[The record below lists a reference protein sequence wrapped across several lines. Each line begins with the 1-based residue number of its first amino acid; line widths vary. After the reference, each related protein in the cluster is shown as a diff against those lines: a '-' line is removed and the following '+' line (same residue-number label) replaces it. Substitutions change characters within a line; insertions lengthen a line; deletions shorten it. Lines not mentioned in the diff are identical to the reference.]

1 MKKILMTLVAVAMA
15 TTMNAQWYIGGEV
28 GFNTTTNTVKINGV
42 STDETT
48 NNFTIAPEVGYN
60 LSDKWAVAMKI
71 GFAHSG
77 NNGEVAVLLN
87 NYLGALGFKD
97 GKVTTNAIVIN
108 PYVRYTFVKSG
119 NFSAFVDGGIGY
131 ISTHVNG
138 TSDFLNNINQIKVG
152 INPGV
157 AYAISPKVSL
167 VAHLGD
173 LSYQNTWCKVKEIDA
188 FDFDYKVSQGKFII
202 GLWNSISFGA
212 YYNF

>member
-1 MKKILMTLVAVAMA
+1 MKKIMMIAAMMVAAVSA
-15 TTMNAQWYIGGEV
+15 NAQVWIGGEV
-28 GFNTTTNTVKINGV
+28 GFNTSTNTVKVSGV

-48 NNFTIAPEVGYN
+48 NNFTIAPEIGYN
-60 LSDKWAVAMKI
+60 LSDKWAVAVKVA
-71 GFAHSG
+71 FAHSG
-77 NNGEVAVLLN
+77 NNAQVAALVANWGIN
-87 NYLGALGFKD
+87 NA
-97 GKVTTNAIVIN
+97 TTNAFAIN
-108 PYVRYTFVKSG
+108 PYARYTFVKSG

-188 FDFDYKVSQGKFII
+188 FDFDYKVSQGKFNI

>member
-1 MKKILMTLVAVAMA
+1 MKKIMMIAAMMVAAVSA
-15 TTMNAQWYIGGEV
+15 NAQVWIGGEV
-28 GFNTTTNTVKINGV
+28 GFNTSTNTVKVSGV

-48 NNFTIAPEVGYN
+48 NNFTIAPEIGYN
-60 LSDKWAVAMKI
+60 LSDKWAVAVKVA
-71 GFAHSG
+71 FAHSG

-119 NFSAFVDGGIGY
+119 NFSAFVDGGVSY
-131 ISTHVNG
+131 STVHVNNM
-138 TSDFLNNINQIKVG
+138 SDVMNNINSFGVA
-152 INPGV
+152 INPGIS
-157 AYAISPKVSL
+157 YAVSEKVGL

-173 LSYQNTWCKVKEIDA
+173 LSFNTSWTKAKNADIKVTDNK
-188 FDFDYKVSQGKFII
+188 FNVSF
-202 GLWNSISFGA
+202 WNAISFGA